1 MAEDPSIS
9 PALAEF
15 FGSLGLDPASLTAAP
30 GASAPT
36 SQADIA
42 AMALQSAL
50 ALSQP
55 YGSPLPWWAQGLRYA
70 LVSEDQFPGVYK
82 ANEGLVYM
90 DTAATQQEVRT
101 PANKFAAEQ
110 GGPYE
115 TTTTTGPKQDY
126 ALTVTQAMNLP
137 YTWDQ
142 GEVADA
148 MDRMKAAGL
157 QVDGFDSLVS
167 AWQGLVN
174 RAATTYSMTDG
185 KRKLTPWDVL
195 DLYKDE
201 SKAAGTFVDPN
212 RTETQ
217 IHRSVTEVSEGEAWA
232 SIQGTLSQMLGRDP
246 TDQETR
252 DFTYRMNRLASTNPQ
267 ISKTVAQY
275 KNGEL
280 ASTTTHTDPG
290 FTAAD
295 MAEEAYDDAQ
305 SDPDYA
311 EYRAGSYY
319 FNALMSA
326 LGPIGG

>member
-1 MAEDPSIS
+1 MAEDPSLS
-9 PALAEF
+9 PGLSEF
-15 FGSLGLDPASLTAAP
+15 FGSLGIDP
-30 GASAPT
+30 GALLTQAPSSPT
-36 SQADIA
+36 SQADLA
-42 AMALQSAL
+42 SSLLQAAL
-50 ALSQP
+50 ATSAP
-55 YGSPLPWWAQGLRYA
+55 YRNPLPWWAQGLRSS
-70 LVSEDQFPGVYK
+70 LVSEDQFGKVYQ
-82 ANEGLVYM
+82 AEEGLVYM
-90 DTAATQQEVRT
+90 DTAASQRQIET

-110 GGPYE
+110 GGPTQSY
-115 TTTTTGPKQDY
+115 TVADQKDY

-142 GEVADA
+142 DEVVDA
-148 MDRMKAAGL
+148 IARLKAAGL
-157 QVDGFDSLVS
+157 QVDGFDGLVS

-174 RAATTYSMTDG
+174 RAATTYAMTDG

-201 SKAAGTFVDPN
+201 SVAAGTFVDPN

-217 IHRSVTEVSEGEAWA
+217 VHRSVTEVSEGEAWA

-252 DFTYRMNRLASTNPQ
+252 DFTYRMNRMAATNPQ

-280 ASTTTHTDPG
+280 ASTSTHTDPG
-290 FTAAD
+290 FTSAD
-295 MAEEAYDDAQ
+295 MAEEAYEGAQ
-305 SDPDYA
+305 NDPEYA
-311 EYRAGSYY
+311 EYRAASYY
-319 FNALMSA
+319 FNSLVSA